1 MNINPGTLRF
11 MPRGGDAADPGPRGH
26 SNKSTSMPA
35 HTAPQPSS
43 TLGTAMPLQWFE
55 EVPRVDQCRLSLFA
69 PPFTGQR
76 RCTLADGHSGS
87 HRFETRHAVVKRK
100 RRAVARREQVCR
112 EERAALEALK

>member
-1 MNINPGTLRF
+1 

-35 HTAPQPSS
+35 HTAPQPFSDP
-43 TLGTAMPLQWFE
+43 MPLRWFE
-55 EVPRVDQCRLSLFA
+55 ETPDADQCHWCLFA

-100 RRAVARREQVCR
+100 RRAVARREQVYL
-112 EERAALEALK
+112 EERAVLEALK